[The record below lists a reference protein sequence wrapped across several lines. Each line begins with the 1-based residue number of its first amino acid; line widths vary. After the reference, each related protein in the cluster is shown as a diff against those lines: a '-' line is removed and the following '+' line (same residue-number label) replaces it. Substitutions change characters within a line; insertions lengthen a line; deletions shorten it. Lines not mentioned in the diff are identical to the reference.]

1 MKRNGYIA
9 LMASVIISLVLAG
22 IAVEVAS
29 SGFYARMNIVGG
41 ERAEEARTLAQ
52 GCAQQAVAL
61 LITDPTYT
69 GNATSTFE
77 DGTCYIF
84 PIMFDT
90 PSPGKVT
97 IKAQAKVQDTYSNI
111 KEVWDISD
119 IHFGEPTNAVSHTN
133 NPTVTRTSQQEVPTL
148 P

>member
-1 MKRNGYIA
+1 MKHNGYIA
-9 LMASVIISLVLAG
+9 LMTSIIISLVLAG
-22 IAVEVAS
+22 ITVEVAS

-41 ERAEEARTLAQ
+41 ERAEEARALAQ

-69 GNATSTFE
+69 GNATSTFG
-77 DGTCYIF
+77 DGTCYVF

-90 PSPGKVT
+90 PSLGHVT
-97 IKAQAKVQDTYSNI
+97 IKVQANVQDTYSNI
-111 KEVWDISD
+111 VEVWDMGD
-119 IHFGEPTNAVSHTN
+119 IHFGGPTNATPHTN
-133 NPTVTRTSQQEVPTL
+133 NPTITRVSQQEVPTL

>member
-69 GNATSTFE
+69 GNATSTFG
-77 DGTCYIF
+77 DGTCHVF
-84 PIMFDT
+84 PVAFNT
-90 PSPGKVT
+90 PSPGLVT
-97 IKAQAKVQDTYSNI
+97 IKTQAQVHGMYSNI
-111 KEVWDISD
+111 VYVENFHD
-119 IHFGEPTNAVSHTN
+119 IHFGEPIGAAVGN
-133 NPTVTRTSQQEVPTL
+133 DLTVIPVSYYEVPTL

>member
-69 GNATSTFE
+69 GNATSTFG

-90 PSPGKVT
+90 PSPEHVT
-97 IKAQAKVQDTYSNI
+97 IKVQAKVQDTYSNI
-111 KEVWDISD
+111 VEVWDISD
-119 IHFGEPTNAVSHTN
+119 IHFGEPTNAAPHTTRL
-133 NPTVTRTSQQEVPTL
+133 TVTRISQQEVSTL